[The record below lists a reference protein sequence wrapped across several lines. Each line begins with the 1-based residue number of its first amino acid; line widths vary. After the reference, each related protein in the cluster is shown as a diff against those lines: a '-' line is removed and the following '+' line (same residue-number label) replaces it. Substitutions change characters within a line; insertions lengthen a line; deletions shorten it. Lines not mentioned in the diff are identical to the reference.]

1 MAPSIEAAIDIQ
13 MSFAYSRA
21 ISLMRC
27 LIEISA
33 KKFAGVMPIAF
44 VIAALTGDN
53 PVAKIT
59 GNEITDAPPAIPL
72 ITPTRK
78 PTAAMAMNS
87 STRKAYTRYMASV
100 QVRLFAVARAKAGA
114 ELISCEPGSLA
125 SIIESLK
132 AHGELA
138 NVLPQCSYLVDG
150 LAPSDVNQEVKA
162 GSTIDV
168 LPRFA
173 GGA

>member
-1 MAPSIEAAIDIQ
+1 
-13 MSFAYSRA
+13 
-21 ISLMRC
+21 
-27 LIEISA
+27 
-33 KKFAGVMPIAF
+33 
-44 VIAALTGDN
+44 
-53 PVAKIT
+53 
-59 GNEITDAPPAIPL
+59 
-72 ITPTRK
+72 
-78 PTAAMAMNS
+78 
-87 STRKAYTRYMASV
+87 MASV

-150 LAPSDVNQEVKA
+150 VAPSDVNQEISV
-162 GSTIDV
+162 GSIIDV

>member
-1 MAPSIEAAIDIQ
+1 
-13 MSFAYSRA
+13 
-21 ISLMRC
+21 
-27 LIEISA
+27 
-33 KKFAGVMPIAF
+33 
-44 VIAALTGDN
+44 
-53 PVAKIT
+53 
-59 GNEITDAPPAIPL
+59 
-72 ITPTRK
+72 
-78 PTAAMAMNS
+78 
-87 STRKAYTRYMASV
+87 MASV

-114 ELISCEPGSLA
+114 ELISCQPGSLA

-138 NVLPQCSYLVDG
+138 AVLPQCSYLVDG
-150 LAPSDVNQEVKA
+150 LAISDLNQDVNA

>member
-1 MAPSIEAAIDIQ
+1 
-13 MSFAYSRA
+13 
-21 ISLMRC
+21 
-27 LIEISA
+27 
-33 KKFAGVMPIAF
+33 
-44 VIAALTGDN
+44 
-53 PVAKIT
+53 
-59 GNEITDAPPAIPL
+59 
-72 ITPTRK
+72 
-78 PTAAMAMNS
+78 
-87 STRKAYTRYMASV
+87 MASV

-150 LAPSDVNQEVKA
+150 LAPSDLDLDINA

>member
-1 MAPSIEAAIDIQ
+1 
-13 MSFAYSRA
+13 
-21 ISLMRC
+21 
-27 LIEISA
+27 
-33 KKFAGVMPIAF
+33 
-44 VIAALTGDN
+44 
-53 PVAKIT
+53 
-59 GNEITDAPPAIPL
+59 
-72 ITPTRK
+72 
-78 PTAAMAMNS
+78 
-87 STRKAYTRYMASV
+87 MASV

-114 ELISCEPGSLA
+114 ELISCQPGSLA

-150 LAPSDVNQEVKA
+150 VAPSDLDLDINA
-162 GSTIDV
+162 GSIIDV

>member
-1 MAPSIEAAIDIQ
+1 
-13 MSFAYSRA
+13 
-21 ISLMRC
+21 
-27 LIEISA
+27 
-33 KKFAGVMPIAF
+33 
-44 VIAALTGDN
+44 
-53 PVAKIT
+53 
-59 GNEITDAPPAIPL
+59 
-72 ITPTRK
+72 
-78 PTAAMAMNS
+78 
-87 STRKAYTRYMASV
+87 MASV

-114 ELISCEPGSLA
+114 QLISCEPGSLA

-150 LAPSDVNQEVKA
+150 VAPSDLNQEVST

>member
-1 MAPSIEAAIDIQ
+1 M
-13 MSFAYSRA
+13 
-21 ISLMRC
+21 
-27 LIEISA
+27 SA
-33 KKFAGVMPIAF
+33 KKLAGVTPTAF
-44 VIAALTGDN
+44 VTAALTGEI
-53 PVAKIT
+53 PVASKT
-59 GNEITDAPPAIPL
+59 GKEITDAPPAIPL
-72 ITPTRK
+72 ITPTSK

-87 STRKAYTRYMASV
+87 SIYQPYTRHMASV
-100 QVRLFAVARAKAGA
+100 QVRLFAVARAKAGT

-125 SIIESLK
+125 SIVESLK

-138 NVLPQCSYLVDG
+138 TVLPQCSYLVDG
-150 LAPSDVNQEVKA
+150 LALSDVNQNISA

>member
-1 MAPSIEAAIDIQ
+1 MA
-13 MSFAYSRA
+13 F
-21 ISLMRC
+21 
-27 LIEISA
+27 
-33 KKFAGVMPIAF
+33 
-44 VIAALTGDN
+44 
-53 PVAKIT
+53 
-59 GNEITDAPPAIPL
+59 
-72 ITPTRK
+72 
-78 PTAAMAMNS
+78 
-87 STRKAYTRYMASV
+87 V

-114 ELISCEPGSLA
+114 ELISCEPGSLT

-150 LAPSDVNQEVKA
+150 LAPSDINQNISG

>member
-1 MAPSIEAAIDIQ
+1 MA
-13 MSFAYSRA
+13 F
-21 ISLMRC
+21 
-27 LIEISA
+27 
-33 KKFAGVMPIAF
+33 
-44 VIAALTGDN
+44 
-53 PVAKIT
+53 
-59 GNEITDAPPAIPL
+59 
-72 ITPTRK
+72 
-78 PTAAMAMNS
+78 
-87 STRKAYTRYMASV
+87 V

-138 NVLPQCSYLVDG
+138 YVLPQCSYLVDG
-150 LAPSDVNQEVKA
+150 VAPSDINQEVKA

>member
-1 MAPSIEAAIDIQ
+1 
-13 MSFAYSRA
+13 MS
-21 ISLMRC
+21 LTRC
-27 LIEISA
+27 LIEMSA
-33 KKFAGVMPIAF
+33 KKFAGVIPIAF
-44 VIAALTGDN
+44 VIAALTGDK
-53 PVAKIT
+53 PVANIT

-72 ITPTRK
+72 MTPTSK

-87 STRKAYTRYMASV
+87 SICKPYTRHMASV

-150 LAPSDVNQEVKA
+150 LAPSDINQNISA